1 MVGNSNMFLPSFDRI
16 DRYFQMIASQE
27 LGSVRQHTWL
37 SSGLDFESNLV
48 PLEHEL
54 EAARR
59 NANGTADENLARLE
73 QALHDR
79 LSEMY
84 GRLTPWQKV
93 QVARHRERPYTRDY
107 LQWVFTDFVEL
118 HGDRRFADDRAV
130 VGGPA
135 LLNGRSVMVIGHQK
149 GRDTRESVEQNFG
162 MPHPEGYRKAE
173 RLMRQAE
180 KLGLPVVTFVDTP
193 GANAGL
199 SDEER
204 GQAEAIASCI
214 ATMLSLRVPTVAVI
228 TGEGGSGGALALA
241 SADRILMLE
250 HSIFTVAAPEASA
263 AILWRDS
270 GKAPDAATNMKITAQ
285 DLLSLEVIDGI
296 VPEPVGGAH
305 RDPPAAAGLVSET
318 LGQVLGELAG
328 EPLDRLLE
336 ARHRKY
342 RNIGFYLE

>member
-1 MVGNSNMFLPSFDRI
+1 M
-16 DRYFQMIASQE
+16 
-27 LGSVRQHTWL
+27 
-37 SSGLDFESNLV
+37 SSGLEFESSLW

-59 NANGTADENLARLE
+59 GSNGTSGEQVAHLE
-73 QALHDR
+73 QALNER
-79 LSEMY
+79 LGEMY
-84 GRLTPWQKV
+84 GHLTPWQKV

-118 HGDRRFADDRAV
+118 HGDRRFADDRAII
-130 VGGPA
+130 GGPA
-135 LLNGRSVMVIGHQK
+135 LLGGRSLMVIGHQK
-149 GRDTRESVEQNFG
+149 GRDTRENVEQNFG

-173 RLMRQAE
+173 RLMHQAE

-214 ATMLSLRVPTVAVI
+214 ASMLSLRVPTIALI

-241 SADRILMLE
+241 AADRILMLE
-250 HSIFTVAAPEASA
+250 HAIFTVAAPEAAA

-270 GKAPDAATNMKITAQ
+270 GKAAEAATSMKITAQ
-285 DLLSLEVIDGI
+285 DLRGLGLIDGI

-305 RDPPAAAGLVSET
+305 RDPPAAAQMVSET
-318 LGQVLGELAG
+318 LGCVLGELVG
-328 EPLDRLLE
+328 EPREHLLE